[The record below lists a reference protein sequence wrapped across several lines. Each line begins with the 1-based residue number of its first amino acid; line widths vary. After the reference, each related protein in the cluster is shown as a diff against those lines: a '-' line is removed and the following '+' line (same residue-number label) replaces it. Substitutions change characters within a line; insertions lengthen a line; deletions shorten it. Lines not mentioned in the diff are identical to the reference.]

1 MDNQCDL
8 CIMQF
13 FIINPLSE
21 VNDVNR
27 LLVFQ
32 TSSYSNEAILQQFQ
46 LLCLSL
52 ASLGAAQLADFNDL
66 FRLASLGSNTN
77 RYFAH

>member
-1 MDNQCDL
+1 
-8 CIMQF
+8 MQF
-13 FIINPLSE
+13 FIINPLSEVNE

-32 TSSYSNEAILQQFQ
+32 TSSDSNEAILQQFQ